1 MKLRW
6 KPFLVI
12 CGMVAAFSGMVASC
26 GPERPFC
33 PYGTDPEFI
42 CLPDAGSSAGG
53 EWRLGPDRPVRRR
66 RAVRLQRR
74 RAVHPLRH
82 LTAARAPLDRVAS
95 RVR

>member
-12 CGMVAAFSGMVASC
+12 CGMVAALSGTVASC

-42 CLPDAGSSAGG
+42 CLPDAGGSSGG
-53 EWRLGPDRPVRRR
+53 SGGGGPIGQCDGG
-66 RAVRLQRR
+66 AQ
-74 RAVHPLRH
+74 H
-82 LTAARAPLDRVAS
+82 LCGGIVQCTPCGT
-95 RVR
+95 